1 MCWFRL
7 VGLRVVG
14 EGVGESDD
22 WLLNDGLVGKETGAL
37 PLTFLSFSTFSPFLL
52 FSAFSTGGGLESRI
66 ACVGIESATRCNAR
80 CHEKTLS
87 YVTLSTRNDAM
98 GTAQDCRTGKK
109 DRR

>member
-37 PLTFLSFSTFSPFLL
+37 PLTFLSFSTFSHFLL
-52 FSAFSTGGGLESRI
+52 FSAFSTGGGLDESN
-66 ACVGIESATRCNAR
+66 CMCWN
-80 CHEKTLS
+80 
-87 YVTLSTRNDAM
+87 
-98 GTAQDCRTGKK
+98 
-109 DRR
+109 